1 MICMP
6 DSLPLAELSDGI
18 LEMETVSMRST
29 SLTHPMQ
36 PLANAPVRIAV
47 VLSLFFTVMGGAT
60 PRAGFPAEDV
70 TGTWDITVEI
80 SGETAHPSILLRQD
94 GERISGTYD
103 GQMGKSSVEGSL
115 KGTDIQFR
123 VTLKFQDAV
132 YTITYTGTVNED
144 AMKGTVRFGD
154 AGTGNWSAKR
164 RKNRLG

>member
-1 MICMP
+1 MIRIA
-6 DSLPLAELSDGI
+6 DSLPLVEPSDGI
-18 LEMETVSMRST
+18 LEGETVSMRST
-29 SLTHPMQ
+29 SLTHAMR
-36 PLANAPVRIAV
+36 PLARALIRLAAV
-47 VLSLFFTVMGGAT
+47 LILFFAVMGGAS

-70 TGTWDITVEI
+70 TGTWDMTVEI

-94 GERISGTYD
+94 GERISGTYE

-123 VTLKFQDAV
+123 VNLKFQDVV
-132 YTITYTGTVNED
+132 YTITYTGTVSED

-164 RKNRLG
+164 RKNLVG